1 MTSPSPRPASH
12 SAIVGIFGL
21 PEAELMAEDFLL
33 DERAG
38 VPAEPRDDPAFD
50 ACFEAVVPLDEDL
63 GRVAALL
70 M

>member
-21 PEAELMAEDFLL
+21 PEAELMAGDFLL
-33 DERAG
+33 DEPAG
-38 VPAEPRDDPAFD
+38 VPAEPRDDPAFE

>member
-1 MTSPSPRPASH
+1 M
-12 SAIVGIFGL
+12 
-21 PEAELMAEDFLL
+21 PEAELMAGDFLL
-33 DERAG
+33 DEPAG
-38 VPAEPRDDPAFD
+38 VPAEPRDDPAFE

>member
-1 MTSPSPRPASH
+1 M
-12 SAIVGIFGL
+12 